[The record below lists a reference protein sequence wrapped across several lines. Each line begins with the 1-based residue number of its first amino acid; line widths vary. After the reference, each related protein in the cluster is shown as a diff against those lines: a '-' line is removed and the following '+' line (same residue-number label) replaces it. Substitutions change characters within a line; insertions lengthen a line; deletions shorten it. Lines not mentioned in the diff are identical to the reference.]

1 MTEYKPLK
9 DRIVY
14 YSAWV
19 VWISCCL
26 SPTFFVAYLSHQ
38 QYNFDIKMNELRTE
52 LIGVKND

>member
-1 MTEYKPLK
+1 MILK

-26 SPTFFVAYLSHQ
+26 SPTFFVAYLLHHQ
-38 QYNFDIKMNELRTE
+38 YDFDIKMNQLRGE